1 MGDYLLARGLL
12 LSLENNDVGFLRI
25 TSTSVRR
32 MSEGEIHQIQ
42 KSRKLNIDEESY
54 LRIIGDKT
62 ASLLATCC
70 EIGATSATDDLEK
83 ARRMR
88 EYGENVGMAFQ
99 IRDDLLDYVG
109 RASITGK
116 PVGLD
121 VSERKLTLPLI
132 HALRQASA
140 RDRTEML
147 GLIKKG
153 GKKMDV
159 RRVLEFV
166 RTHEGLDYAAERARA
181 YARVATECLTPFP
194 PGPARESLEAFA
206 QFVVERNR

>member
-1 MGDYLLARGLL
+1 
-12 LSLENNDVGFLRI
+12 
-25 TSTSVRR
+25 

-42 KSRKLNIDEESY
+42 KSRKLNIDEEGY

-62 ASLLATCC
+62 ASLLSTCC
-70 EIGATSATDDLEK
+70 EIGATSATDDPDK
-83 ARRMR
+83 ARRLR

-99 IRDDLLDYVG
+99 IRDDLLDYIG

-116 PVGLD
+116 PVGRD

-132 HALRQASA
+132 YALREASA
-140 RDRTEML
+140 RDRADML
-147 GLIKKG
+147 GMIKKG

-166 RTHEGLDYAAERARA
+166 RAHGGLDYAAGRARM
-181 YARVATECLTPFP
+181 YAGLATECLAPFP
-194 PGPARESLEAFA
+194 PSPARESLEAFA

>member
-1 MGDYLLARGLL
+1 
-12 LSLENNDVGFLRI
+12 
-25 TSTSVRR
+25 
-32 MSEGEIHQIQ
+32 MSEGEIHQIHR
-42 KSRKLNIDEESY
+42 SRKLNIDEESY
-54 LRIIGDKT
+54 LRIIADKT
-62 ASLLATCC
+62 ASLLSTCC
-70 EIGATSATDDLEK
+70 EIGATSATDDPEK
-83 ARRMR
+83 ARLMR

-132 HALRQASA
+132 HALRQAPVRE
-140 RDRTEML
+140 RDEMM
-147 GLIKKG
+147 GMIRKG

-166 RTHEGLDYAAERARA
+166 RAHGGLDYAAERGRS
-181 YARVATECLTPFP
+181 YARQAAACLSPFP
-194 PGPARESLEAFA
+194 PGPAREAPDAFA
-206 QFVVERNR
+206 RFVVERNR